1 MPTSNPPADS
11 ESFTHTTPSKTTNGN
26 GKRPMQPSEGAAV
39 RRGEHLANVRAA
51 LEAWHYTTKR
61 TRHTL
66 GSVTAEAVMPGPIL
80 TTLASNARIRTLE
93 DMDRVLKPRWI
104 YVRRHGP
111 EVLGLL
117 SGLDEAECSARELV
131 KRAKAEEARKE
142 REAKA
147 EEKKRLQN
155 EERDRKR
162 LEREAAKARIAVQ
175 VAEEKARREEERAK
189 ERQRKQ
195 AVNAAKPRRPRKPVL
210 AGSSIFNVGPS
221 TPLPAVYTQVF
232 LVNSLI

>member
-1 MPTSNPPADS
+1 
-11 ESFTHTTPSKTTNGN
+11 
-26 GKRPMQPSEGAAV
+26 MQPSEGAAV
-39 RRGEHLANVRAA
+39 RRGEHLANVHAA
-51 LEAWHYTTKR
+51 LEAWRYTTKR

-80 TTLASNARIRTLE
+80 TTLASNAQIRTLE

-104 YVRRHGP
+104 YVRHHGP
-111 EVLGLL
+111 EVLELL
-117 SGLDEAECSARELV
+117 SGLDEAEHSARELV

-162 LEREAAKARIAVQ
+162 LEREAAKARIAAQ
-175 VAEEKARREEERAK
+175 VAEEKA
-189 ERQRKQ
+189 
-195 AVNAAKPRRPRKPVL
+195 
-210 AGSSIFNVGPS
+210 
-221 TPLPAVYTQVF
+221 
-232 LVNSLI
+232 